1 MISLYHQWIEKY
13 VSFKNMREINV
24 ITLKKI
30 RLHTWSEGKKDST
43 EDAILSWYQA

>member
-1 MISLYHQWIEKY
+1 
-13 VSFKNMREINV
+13 MREINV

-43 EDAILSWYQA
+43 EDAIRRKNTMISCKKEFSEYGP